1 MIKRTRYAP
10 ALMVLSIVLILSACG
25 GGGNKVEVFPFWT
38 GNDVKSFDALVNSFQ
53 EAYPDIQF
61 VNGALGI
68 GPGVDT
74 HFVLNTLIKAGETP
88 DSWQGIAGKTLTD
101 EYARSGQI
109 QPLNDL
115 YEAEGWFNAMPKN
128 LIPLISEDDSIYSV
142 PINVHRT
149 NVLWYNPA
157 ILDANGIA
165 VPKNMN
171 EWFLAMDSISAAG
184 FTPLAIGDQST
195 KMILFETVL
204 LSNLGSI
211 KYNSLWTG
219 TVSWGGDEVQNAL
232 EDYQRLLTF
241 IDKGTD
247 ALSWQEAAELVASG
261 KAAFIVMDDRA
272 NGYFLERGKAPTV
285 DYNWAP
291 VPGTD
296 GAFQFYSDSFVLAED
311 ALNEKN
317 ARTWLAFVG
326 SQKGQETFNV
336 KAGTMCARVDCDPSL
351 FDKYVQSSMASWP
364 NDALA
369 GSLSYGMV
377 ANARWK
383 SEIDA
388 ALTTFLQNGEL
399 GAFQDAL
406 VAACKNAG
414 PCR

>member
-1 MIKRTRYAP
+1 MFKRMQYAS
-10 ALMVLSIVLILSACG
+10 AFIVLSMMLILSACG
-25 GGGNKVEVFPFWT
+25 ASGNKVEVFPFWT

-53 EAYPDIQF
+53 ETYPDIQF
-61 VNGALGI
+61 VNGAAGI
-68 GPGVDT
+68 GPGVDP

-101 EYARSGQI
+101 EYVRSGQI
-109 QPLNDL
+109 LPLNDL
-115 YEAEGWFNAMPKN
+115 YESEGWFNAMPKN
-128 LIPLISEDDSIYSV
+128 LIPLISDSDNIYSV

-165 VPKNMN
+165 VPKNMD

-184 FTPLAIGDQST
+184 FTPLAIGDQGT
-195 KMILFETVL
+195 KMLLFETVL
-204 LSNLGSI
+204 LSSLGSRN
-211 KYNSLWTG
+211 YNGLWSG
-219 TVSWGGDEVQNAL
+219 TVSWRSEEVQTAL

-241 IDKGTD
+241 TDKDTD
-247 ALSWQEAAELVASG
+247 ALSWQEATELVASG

-285 DYNWAP
+285 DYNWTP
-291 VPGTD
+291 VPDTD
-296 GAFQFYSDSFVLAED
+296 GAFQFYSDSFVLAKD

-326 SQKGQETFNV
+326 SQKGQETFNA
-336 KAGTMCARVDCDPSL
+336 KAGTTCARVDCDRLL
-351 FDKYVQSSMASWP
+351 FDKYVQSSMASWS

-377 ANARWK
+377 ANATWM
-383 SEIDA
+383 SEIDT
-388 ALTTFLQNGEL
+388 ALATFLQNGEL
-399 GAFQDAL
+399 GAFQNAL

-414 PCR
+414 PCK